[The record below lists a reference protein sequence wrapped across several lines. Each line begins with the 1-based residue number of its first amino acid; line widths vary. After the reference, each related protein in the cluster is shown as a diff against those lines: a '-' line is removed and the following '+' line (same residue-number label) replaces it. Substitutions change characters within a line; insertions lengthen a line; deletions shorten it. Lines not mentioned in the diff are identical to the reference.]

1 MNGLKELRIRK
12 KLTQWETAELLGV
25 SLRSYI
31 SYENEERKAG
41 TPKYR
46 FLMQELERLD
56 PLDEDHGIL
65 TLADIKAGCAEV
77 FAGYRVEFCWLFGS
91 YAKGTPKESS
101 DVDLVIAAD
110 EEGLRYYELAERLRE
125 TLRKR
130 IDLLDIKQLTGNE
143 ALLRE
148 VLREGIRI
156 YEQPQE

>member
-12 KLTQWETAELLGV
+12 KLTQRETAELLGV